1 MMRSFGIRVALAAA
15 ALVWACG
22 PEGHT
27 SDCPPLPLYNVGQ
40 PLSARDKLAL
50 KQSADKGCTTLPA
63 GVDGNGGSGGSD

>member
-1 MMRSFGIRVALAAA
+1 MTSSFGIRVALAAA

-40 PLSARDKLAL
+40 PLSAKDKLAL

-63 GVDGNGGSGGSD
+63 DGNAGAGGSD